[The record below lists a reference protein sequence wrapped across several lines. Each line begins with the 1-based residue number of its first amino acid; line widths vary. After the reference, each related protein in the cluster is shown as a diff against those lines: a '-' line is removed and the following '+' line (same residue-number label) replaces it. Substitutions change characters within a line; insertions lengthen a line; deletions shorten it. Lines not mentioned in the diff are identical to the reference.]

1 MYVLWE
7 DAGHARRQ
15 RLSLRVVAESD
26 GSQRREAQRER
37 DQR

>member
-15 RLSLRVVAESD
+15 RLSIRVVAKHD
-26 GSQRREAQRER
+26 GSQRG
-37 DQR
+37 